1 LDPEHNVP
9 KEIKSEIKFAFVRN
23 VGEAIEEAYGKDVV
37 EG

>member
-9 KEIKSEIKFAFVRN
+9 KEIKKEIKFAIVGN
-23 VGEAIEEAYGKDVV
+23 VGEALEEAFGKGVV